1 MNCLTRLGFSIAQ
14 MQQIEEMTLPEYQ
27 LAMEAYAIKQT
38 LHREDIAFQAWLNQT
53 VQATKGS
60 DKHPKPMYKEF
71 KQFYDVV
78 ELEDE
83 VRSQFEPDYTSKF
96 TEKRQEQE
104 NIQERFARLQ
114 EMKQRRKGG
123 N

>member
-1 MNCLTRLGFSIAQ
+1 

-38 LHREDIAFQAWLNQT
+38 LKREDIAFQAWLNQT

-60 DKHPKPMYKEF
+60 EKHPKPMYKEF
-71 KQFYDVV
+71 KEFYDVV
-78 ELEDE
+78 EQEDV

-96 TEKRQEQE
+96 AQQKQEQE
-104 NIQERFARLQ
+104 LIQERFAKLQ
-114 EMKQRRKGG
+114 EMKKRRKEE

>member
-27 LAMEAYAIKQT
+27 LAMEAYAIKRT

-71 KQFYDVV
+71 QDFYNVT
-78 ELEDE
+78 EQEDE
-83 VRSQFEPDYTSKF
+83 VRSQFEADYTSKF
-96 TEKRQEQE
+96 TKKRQEQE
-104 NIQERFARLQ
+104 AIQERFAKLQ

>member
-1 MNCLTRLGFSIAQ
+1 MYE
-14 MQQIEEMTLPEYQ
+14 IETMTLPEYQ
-27 LAMEAYAIKQT
+27 LAMEAYAIKRT
-38 LHREDIAFQAWLNQT
+38 LKREDIAFQAWLNQT

-60 DKHPKPMYKEF
+60 DKHPKPMYKKF
-71 KQFYDVV
+71 NDFYNTA

-96 TEKRQEQE
+96 TQQKQEQE
-104 NIQERFARLQ
+104 AIQERFARLQ

>member
-1 MNCLTRLGFSIAQ
+1 MYE
-14 MQQIEEMTLPEYQ
+14 IETMTLPEYQ

-38 LHREDIAFQAWLNQT
+38 LRREDIAMQAWFNQI

-60 DKHPKPMYKEF
+60 DKHPKPMYKKF
-71 KQFYDVV
+71 NDFYNAA

-83 VRSQFEPDYTSKF
+83 VRSQFEPDYTSEFVQQK
-96 TEKRQEQE
+96 QEQE
-104 NIQERFARLQ
+104 AIQERFARLQ
-114 EMKQRRKGG
+114 EMKQRKKGG

>member
-1 MNCLTRLGFSIAQ
+1 
-14 MQQIEEMTLPEYQ
+14 
-27 LAMEAYAIKQT
+27 
-38 LHREDIAFQAWLNQT
+38 
-53 VQATKGS
+53 
-60 DKHPKPMYKEF
+60 MYKEF

-83 VRSQFEPDYTSKF
+83 VRSQFEADYTSKF

-104 NIQERFARLQ
+104 NIQERFAKLQ

>member
-1 MNCLTRLGFSIAQ
+1 
-14 MQQIEEMTLPEYQ
+14 MQQIEEMTLPEYK
-27 LAMEAYAIKQT
+27 LAMEAYAIKRT

-71 KQFYDVV
+71 KQFYDAV

-83 VRSQFEPDYTSKF
+83 VRSQFEADYTSKF

-104 NIQERFARLQ
+104 NIKERFAKLQ

>member
-1 MNCLTRLGFSIAQ
+1 

-27 LAMEAYAIKQT
+27 LAMEAYAIKRT
-38 LHREDIAFQAWLNQT
+38 LKREDIAFQAWLNQT

-60 DKHPKPMYKEF
+60 DKHPKPMYKKF
-71 KQFYDVV
+71 NDFYNAA

-83 VRSQFEPDYTSKF
+83 VRSQFEADYTSKF

-104 NIQERFARLQ
+104 NIQERFAKLQ

>member
-1 MNCLTRLGFSIAQ
+1 MYE
-14 MQQIEEMTLPEYQ
+14 IETMTLPEYQ

-38 LHREDIAFQAWLNQT
+38 LRREDIAMQAWFNQT

-60 DKHPKPMYKEF
+60 DKHPKPRYKNFKEF
-71 KQFYDVV
+71 YNTEEQ
-78 ELEDE
+78 EDE
-83 VRSQFEPDYTSKF
+83 IRVQFEPDYTSKF
-96 TEKRQEQE
+96 IKQKQEQE
-104 NIQERFARLQ
+104 AIQERFARLQ

>member
-1 MNCLTRLGFSIAQ
+1 MNCLTRLGFSINQ
-14 MQQIEEMTLPEYQ
+14 MQQIEEMTLPEYK
-27 LAMEAYAIKQT
+27 LAMEAYAIKRT

-71 KQFYDVV
+71 KQFYDAV

-83 VRSQFEPDYTSKF
+83 VRSQFEADYTSKF

-104 NIQERFARLQ
+104 NIKERFAKLQ

>member
-14 MQQIEEMTLPEYQ
+14 MQQIEEMTLPDYQ
-27 LAMEAYAIKQT
+27 LAMEAYAIKRT
-38 LHREDIAFQAWLNQT
+38 LKREDIAFQAWLNQT

-60 DKHPKPMYKEF
+60 DKHPKPMYKKF
-71 KQFYDVV
+71 NDFYNVA

-96 TEKRQEQE
+96 TKQKQEQDA
-104 NIQERFARLQ
+104 IQERFARLQ
-114 EMKQRRKGG
+114 EMKQRKKGG